1 MEFFR
6 EAATDQYRALL
17 RKAWMPRTGSRANQ
31 KALTATL
38 IDSRDFLDA
47 RLRQK
52 AASLIP
58 EGTRI
63 AFTGG
68 TDADHRAVWVRSEER
83 RVGKEG
89 VSTVRSL
96 WWRPHSKKKKET

>member
-47 RLRQK
+47 RLRPQ

-58 EGTRI
+58 DGPRI
-63 AFTGG
+63 AFTCR
-68 TDADHRAVWVRSEER
+68 TDADPRAVWA
-83 RVGKEG
+83 
-89 VSTVRSL
+89 SL
-96 WWRPHSKKKKET
+96 DRARTTTPHMLLLHRAPPTPSR